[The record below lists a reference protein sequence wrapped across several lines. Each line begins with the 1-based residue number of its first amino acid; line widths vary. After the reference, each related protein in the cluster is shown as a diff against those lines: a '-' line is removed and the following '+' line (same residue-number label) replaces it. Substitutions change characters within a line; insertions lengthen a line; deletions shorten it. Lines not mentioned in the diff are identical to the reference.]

1 MTIRNMPLALLS
13 VWYSVSAFGLDVS
26 IQKTFG
32 AVGPWPAVS
41 LQLTKNSSWQPIYFS
56 SGVVLR
62 PGEAYETTFSTF
74 SVSEQR
80 KTHSFYGIYGGTFAG
95 LAPIFRPGFIAGISW
110 KKEIVYGLDNG
121 RKFVKS
127 YSGWEINPYFG
138 IEVHCLIMSFI
149 VTNEGYGA
157 GINFNLGRDGK

>member
-1 MTIRNMPLALLS
+1 MTIRNAVIALLA
-13 VWYSVSAFGLDVS
+13 VWCPVAAFGLD
-26 IQKTFG
+26 INFQKPFG

-41 LQLTKNSSWQPIYFS
+41 MQLTKNSSWQPIYFS
-56 SGVVLR
+56 SGIVLR
-62 PGEAYETTFSTF
+62 PGEAYETTFGTV

-110 KKEIVYGLDNG
+110 KKEIVYGVDNG
-121 RKFVKS
+121 RRFVKS
-127 YSGWEINPYFG
+127 YSGYQTYPYFG
-138 IEVHCLIMSFI
+138 IEVHCLVMSFI

-157 GINFNLGRDGK
+157 GININFGRDGK